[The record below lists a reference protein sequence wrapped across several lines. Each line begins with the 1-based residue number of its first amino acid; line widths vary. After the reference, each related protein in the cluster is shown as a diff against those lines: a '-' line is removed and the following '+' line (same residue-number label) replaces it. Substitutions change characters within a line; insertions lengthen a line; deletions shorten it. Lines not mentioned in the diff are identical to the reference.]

1 MANRSHASG
10 WALAITVSVA
20 AMVASSCS
28 DAKGPTDVGPS
39 AGRNAAAGAF
49 KMPPI
54 QHVFVVFLENEDA
67 TVTFAPGSPAHFL
80 NDTLVKNGAFV
91 SQYFGTSHASL
102 GNYTSFI
109 SGQPTDSALN
119 ADCDFRTNF
128 VQTGTAPLG
137 LPIGKGCV
145 YPVTIQTLVNELMAK
160 HLTWKGYMEDM
171 GNDPDRE
178 ADRCGR
184 VPIGAKDITNDAEP
198 GDMYAA
204 RHDPF
209 VWIHAI
215 TNFPSVCN
223 NVVPLSQMEADFSS
237 EATTPNFAFITPN
250 VCHDGHDQPCV
261 DGQPGGLVS
270 ADQWLHDWI
279 PLILNSEAFKED
291 GVLLIT
297 TDESEGVGASGADN
311 AVACCNE
318 QSGPNIALPGGNG
331 PGGGRVAAVMVS
343 RFIKPGTVSNVPYNH
358 YSALKSIEQMFG
370 VPFLGF
376 AGQPGL
382 VTFGADIFTDAGN
395 VNKNNDHDGD

>member
-1 MANRSHASG
+1 MRKHFHPSG
-10 WALAITVSVA
+10 WALAVAVSGA
-20 AMVASSCS
+20 ALAAGSCS
-28 DAKGPTDVGPS
+28 DAKGPTDVAPL
-39 AGRNAAAGAF
+39 AGRTAAPNAF

-54 QHVFVVFLENEDA
+54 HHVFVVFLENEDA
-67 TVTFAPGSPAHFL
+67 TVTFSAGSPAHFL
-80 NDTLVKNGAFV
+80 NDTLVKQGAFV

-128 VQTGTAPLG
+128 VQTGTDPLG
-137 LPIGKGCV
+137 IAVGRGCV
-145 YPVTIQTLVNELMAK
+145 FPVQVQTLVHQLMAK

-209 VWIHAI
+209 VWFHSI

-223 NVVPLSQMEADFSS
+223 NVVPLSQMEADLAS

-261 DGQPGGLVS
+261 DGEPGGLVS
-270 ADQWLHDWI
+270 ADQWLQDWI
-279 PLILNSEAFKED
+279 PIILNSEAFKED
-291 GVLLIT
+291 GILLIT
-297 TDESEGVGASGADN
+297 TDESEGVEPSGADN

-318 QSGPNIALPGGNG
+318 QSGPNIALAGGNG
-331 PGGGRVAAVMVS
+331 PGGGRVAAVMLS
-343 RFIKPGTVSNVPYNH
+343 RFIKPGTVSDVPYNH
-358 YSALKSIEQMFG
+358 YSALKSIEQIFG

-376 AGQPGL
+376 AGQSGL
-382 VTFGADIFTDAGN
+382 VTFGADIFTNAGN
-395 VNKNNDHDGD
+395 VDKKNDHDGD

>member
-1 MANRSHASG
+1 MARRVHTLGGGLAATATMAVL
-10 WALAITVSVA
+10 ALSCTEGKSPTGVA
-20 AMVASSCS
+20 
-28 DAKGPTDVGPS
+28 PTDGRRSVS
-39 AGRNAAAGAF
+39 AAF
-49 KMPPI
+49 KLPPI
-54 QHVFVVFLENEDA
+54 HHVFVVFLENEDA
-67 TVTFAPGSPAHFL
+67 SVTFSPSSPAHFL
-80 NDTLVKNGAFV
+80 NDTLVKNGVFV
-91 SQYFGTSHASL
+91 TQYFGTSHASL

-109 SGQPTDSALN
+109 SGQGTDSALN

-128 VQTGTAPLG
+128 VQKGTAPMG
-137 LPIGKGCV
+137 LAIGQGCV
-145 YPVTIQTLVNELMAK
+145 FPTSVQTVVNQLAAK

-178 ADRCGR
+178 GDRCGR

-209 VWIHAI
+209 VWFHSI
-215 TNFPSVCN
+215 TNFPACN
-223 NVVPLSQMEADFSS
+223 NVVPLSELEADLSS

-261 DGQPGGLVS
+261 DGEPGGLVS
-270 ADQWLHDWI
+270 ADAWLHDWI

-297 TDESEGVGASGADN
+297 TDESEGVQPSGADN
-311 AVACCNE
+311 ALACCDE
-318 QSGPNIALPGGNG
+318 QPGPNIKLPGGNG
-331 PGGGRVAAVMVS
+331 PGGGRVAAVMLS

-358 YSALKSIEQMFG
+358 FSALKSIEQIFG
-370 VPFLGF
+370 VPFLGM

-382 VTFGADIFTDAGN
+382 SSFGADIFSN
-395 VNKNNDHDGD
+395 VK